1 MSKSFPFLLHCMEE
15 AEEYHFWISINSFY
29 LVCILISMLY
39 FRRLLLVSED
49 VQILVG
55 QVVAQLPLLPR
66 DEEAGVLQTERSP
79 LHSLL
84 PATEHAELLVG
95 GGQAVAVLLHLL
107 HLLHL
112 LLHLLL
118 LLPRPV
124 YGVGG
129 VVVVRVVVGL
139 VVQRLVIVGD
149 VPHHLVVV
157 IRPAMVR
164 VVRVVEGFEE
174 PATWSLTLHCNT
186 NK

>member
-29 LVCILISMLY
+29 LVFILISMLY

-84 PATEHAELLVG
+84 PATEHAELLVR

-112 LLHLLL
+112 ILHLL

-174 PATWSLTLHCNT
+174 PATWSLTVHCNT